1 MCYETKFRFDGV
13 PAGLAFAHSIPHR
26 GGYDGASMNQTIMQG
41 PSVCPYFATRSLS
54 SGLVGSGDSK
64 KNAGGK
70 INETSNGVVLFC
82 RHPSCEHVE

>member
-1 MCYETKFRFDGV
+1 MK
-13 PAGLAFAHSIPHR
+13 
-26 GGYDGASMNQTIMQG
+26 QTIMQG

-70 INETSNGVVLFC
+70 INETSNGVVLFVGIHQVSMLTKNLALC
-82 RHPSCEHVE
+82 DLHTDSYRIVMVLSK